1 MNNSEL
7 IFLGTGT
14 SEGIPRVSCLT
25 QSDKICDVCGDSII
39 PGSLNRRRNTSILI
53 TKILNDQHINII
65 IDVGKFFY
73 ESAIN
78 IFPKN
83 NIKTIDSIL
92 LTHTHADAVGG
103 LDDLRDWTNNL
114 QKEINIY
121 LRKKDFDSISNSHNY
136 LVKRNKLSGGG
147 VAKLNF
153 SIINKKPFIIH
164 GISFIPL
171 PVMHGKHL
179 EIFGYKFGNVSYISD
194 TSYISKETENLIKGS
209 EILIIDAL
217 RPEKTHGTH
226 FTLEE
231 AVEFAKKINA
241 KNTLLTNATH
251 DIDHNKINYQLKK
264 ENIDIK
270 YAYDG
275 QKIKI
280 KFYN

>member
-1 MNNSEL
+1 MNEYEL

-25 QSDKICDVCGDSII
+25 KSDKICDVCSDSIL
-39 PGSLNRRRNTSILI
+39 PGSPNRRRNTSVLI
-53 TKILNDQHINII
+53 TKKINTQYTNII

-92 LTHTHADAVGG
+92 VTHTHADAVGG

-121 LRKKDFDSISNSHNY
+121 LRQKDFESISVSHNY

-194 TSYISKETENLIKGS
+194 TSYISKETEDLIKGS

-231 AVEFAKKINA
+231 AVEFAKKIDA
-241 KNTLLTNATH
+241 KNTFLTNATH
-251 DIDHNKINYQLKK
+251 DIDHNKINLQLKK
-264 ENIDIK
+264 ENIDVK

-280 KFYN
+280 KL

>member
-1 MNNSEL
+1 MIQIKYFTGGYDKNFSYLIWCKKSKEAAIVDPAVEL
-7 IFLGTGT
+7 D
-14 SEGIPRVSCLT
+14 P
-25 QSDKICDVCGDSII
+25 II
-39 PGSLNRRRNTSILI
+39 EYITKKKLKL
-53 TKILNDQHINII
+53 TKIL
-65 IDVGKFFY
+65 V
-73 ESAIN
+73 
-78 IFPKN
+78 
-83 NIKTIDSIL
+83 
-92 LTHTHADAVGG
+92 THTHADAVGG

-121 LRKKDFDSISNSHNY
+121 LRKKDFESISKSHNY
-136 LVKRNKLSGGG
+136 LVKRNRLSGGG

-194 TSYISKETENLIKGS
+194 TSYISKETENLIEGS

-241 KNTLLTNATH
+241 KNTFLTNATH
-251 DIDHNKINYQLKK
+251 DIDHKKINLQLKK
-264 ENIDIK
+264 EKIDVK

-280 KFYN
+280 KL